1 MAHFA
6 IPPHVLVGKD
16 ALGEAVPYF
25 KSYGERAFIVT
36 GKHVG
41 KSPMV
46 EELKKALNEAEV
58 EYVVF
63 DGITGEPTVE
73 MIKEGLEYYQSSKS
87 QFVIGIGG
95 GSPLDSA
102 KAIAAMAVCPG
113 EIADYKIG
121 RAHV

>member
-41 KSPMV
+41 KSRSEARRV
-46 EELKKALNEAEV
+46 GKAL
-58 EYVVF
+58 
-63 DGITGEPTVE
+63 
-73 MIKEGLEYYQSSKS
+73 
-87 QFVIGIGG
+87 
-95 GSPLDSA
+95 
-102 KAIAAMAVCPG
+102 
-113 EIADYKIG
+113 
-121 RAHV
+121 RR